1 MSSKGT
7 SWEGSAGRGPKPGP
21 SFLNNIF
28 YPGNIDSAFYPGKI
42 RVIKSHVATM
52 SPDKS
57 NSLTCS
63 GGNRRVTTRPVRPS
77 IVESI
82 PAFVSRKACLAGI
95 GHRPAAIDDSPLLPL
110 SGVGDSPSA

>member
-1 MSSKGT
+1 
-7 SWEGSAGRGPKPGP
+7 
-21 SFLNNIF
+21 
-28 YPGNIDSAFYPGKI
+28 
-42 RVIKSHVATM
+42 M

-63 GGNRRVTTRPVRPS
+63 GGNRRVAKRPVRPTIVGS
-77 IVESI
+77 IL
-82 PAFVSRKACLAGI
+82 AFVSRKACLAGI